1 MTAPPP
7 ARTLDFGA
15 SATASLLV
23 KMTITYGMSERRD
36 QMITYSLF
44 EKLMRNEM
52 PQDQGDLDAILLIED
67 KRENLINNLASSW
80 IYEKLVTN
88 VRLSDKIT
96 DTKIEYSHLYSTS
109 SLLPHW
115 DTIHATGST
124 LIASPLRSQQPARF
138 SAASSSS
145 SSNVLVTNY
154 KPPRLTD
161 KQSDTQVYLT
171 LVALEHASASLDF
184 GQMTSI
190 TSEHTDLSVH
200 WNSTVLRSQLTRTP
214 EIDTILQ
221 FLASIKTLY
230 DPSHKHPSIERQ
242 LRKIK
247 HKPGELPR
255 DYLIRFQ
262 KKLIEL
268 EDAAVIS
275 GTQSNYHIISSVA
288 EQVKQSTKGMNSEFK
303 QQLKVQMH
311 ARQVVGFGSW
321 AQYLKFVTSVQ
332 RAVHSDTDASSDD
345 GNKDVISRR
354 RFGPSPSQP
363 ASERHPRI
371 YFQTASS
378 PKTVSGQRTRVT
390 VCLTSTMYSAPMETN
405 VSAIMPTTPN
415 RRLRQLQRTARTH
428 RHRKCERST
437 HRCAS
442 WLRRRSD
449 CSWRRRSP
457 ASSAAAVKR
466 MIRTRYRRIVSSIE
480 LTQLGLKEL
489 NATLLGSAQ
498 LGSTQLNSS

>member
-23 KMTITYGMSERRD
+23 KMTITYGVSERRD
-36 QMITYSLF
+36 QMITFSLF
-44 EKLMRNEM
+44 EKLMRDEM
-52 PQDQGDLDAILLIED
+52 PQNQGELDATLLVDD
-67 KRENLINNLASSW
+67 KKEHLINNLASSW

-124 LIASPLRSQQPARF
+124 LVSSPLRNQQPARF
-138 SAASSSS
+138 STAPASSSS
-145 SSNVLVTNY
+145 NMLVTNY

-171 LVALEHASASLDF
+171 LVALEHASARLDF
-184 GQMTSI
+184 GQLTSI
-190 TSEHTDLSVH
+190 TSDHTDLSVH

-214 EIDTILQ
+214 EMDTILQ
-221 FLASIKTLY
+221 FLSSVKNLY
-230 DPSHKHPSIERQ
+230 DPSHKHPDIEKQ

-247 HKPGELPR
+247 HKSGELPR

-275 GTQSNYHIISSVA
+275 GTQSNYHIISSVT
-288 EQVKQSTKGMNSEFK
+288 EQVKQSTKGMSSEFK

-311 ARQVVGFGSW
+311 ARQVVSFDTWS
-321 AQYLKFVTSVQ
+321 QYLKFVTAVQ
-332 RAVHSDTDASSDD
+332 RAVQSDD
-345 GNKDVISRR
+345 DSSSNDEAKEVGSSKKKFRSLVATGGRKTPKDL
-354 RFGPSPSQP
+354 FPDSP
-363 ASERHPRI
+363 
-371 YFQTASS
+371 
-378 PKTVSGQRTRVT
+378 
-390 VCLTSTMYSAPMETN
+390 LTSTSEWPVEKDRCVFDFNHVQCPYGEKCT
-405 VSAIMPTTPN
+405 
-415 RRLRQLQRTARTH
+415 
-428 RHRKCERST
+428 RKHANST
-437 HRCAS
+437 KPS
-442 WLRRRSD
+442 S
-449 CSWRRRSP
+449 
-457 ASSAAAVKR
+457 SSAATDGSNSPK
-466 MIRTRYRRIVSSIE
+466 IRALNVMMRKLSAEKERLATQEDGGSVSSIDSDE
-480 LTQLGLKEL
+480 TDALSDDDRGKFGSSSTNSAGSSSFNGSIKR
-489 NATLLGSAQ
+489 LLA
-498 LGSTQLNSS
+498 LDN